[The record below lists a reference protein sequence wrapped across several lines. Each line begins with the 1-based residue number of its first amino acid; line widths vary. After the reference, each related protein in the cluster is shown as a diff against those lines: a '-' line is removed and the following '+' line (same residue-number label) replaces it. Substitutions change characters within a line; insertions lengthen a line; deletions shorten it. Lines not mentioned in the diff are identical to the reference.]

1 MKGLSSLGLLD
12 GVTLPIFSTARAADT
27 TTVTQGV
34 TIPSVVSSLT
44 PSSLTPSSLTS
55 PATTKDDSMN
65 WLWILIVIPIG
76 IAGAA
81 AMSKSK

>member
-1 MKGLSSLGLLD
+1 MGLLD
-12 GVTLPIFSTARAADT
+12 GVTIPSIFSTAAAADT

-34 TIPSVVSSLT
+34 TT
-44 PSSLTPSSLTS
+44 PTS
-55 PATTKDDSMN
+55 PATPKDDSSMN

-76 IAGAA
+76 IAAA